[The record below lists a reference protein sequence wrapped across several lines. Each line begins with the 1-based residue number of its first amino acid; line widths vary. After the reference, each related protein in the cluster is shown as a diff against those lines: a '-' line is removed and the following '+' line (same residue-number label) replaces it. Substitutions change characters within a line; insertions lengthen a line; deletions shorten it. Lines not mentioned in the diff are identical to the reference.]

1 MEERIDIAELLED
14 CPQDMEL
21 DCTMMDNVVFEKIDI
36 SNYQYPI
43 VIRNSYNFKMNLTRY
58 GQYSEEEDYKCIIF
72 PKGKRTWEGFT
83 PPCKFKDGDV
93 LIKAQSNT
101 LCIYKSIQN
110 KNCIDFYCGCS
121 PLDNEIIIKKDK
133 DEHFG
138 LVSHAKLATEEEKAR
153 LFQVIKDNGYQWNSK
168 TKTLEKIVVPE
179 FKDGDV
185 IYVEG
190 FRKWV
195 AIVKICDD
203 NAVYEHVALQI
214 NDGTLEFSNNIPL
227 FRYGED
233 TPTEIRFATEEEK
246 QKLFQAI
253 KDNGYEWKSETKTLE
268 RLVVP
273 KFKVGDTVRHE
284 EDKTVIII
292 IEIKDDYYVMQSY
305 DQYSSGGYQYT
316 KIPIKD
322 QDQYKLFNFHD
333 KLDISTLEK
342 IEPKFKVWDK
352 IRLKNDKNTIE
363 TINYIY
369 SGSYGLCSHH
379 MLYFKEQDE
388 WELVPDKF
396 DVTTLK
402 PFDKVLGRTDN
413 TGIWECD
420 LFSCYN
426 DSELYNN
433 FHCIGVNY
441 RYCIPY
447 EGNEHLLGKTDDC
460 DDFYKTW
467 EE

>member
-1 MEERIDIAELLED
+1 MEKFVIAELLMN
-14 CPQDMEL
+14 CPEGMEL
-21 DCTMMDNVVFEKIDI
+21 DCTIWDNVVFSRVDMK
-36 SNYQYPI
+36 SNYPI
-43 VIRNSYNFKMNLTRY
+43 CIKKMGGDEEYLTENGCFNFDL
-58 GQYSEEEDYKCIIF
+58 GAKCVIF
-72 PKGKRTWEGFT
+72 PKGKTTWEGFV
-83 PPCKFKDGDV
+83 PPCKFKDGDILV
-93 LIKAQSNT
+93 HSQNQRFVMSIYHRGISELLIKT
-101 LCIYKSIQN
+101 HCILW
-110 KNCIDFYCGCS
+110 GR
-121 PLDNEIIIKKDK
+121 E
-133 DEHFG
+133 EG
-138 LVSHAKLATEEEKAR
+138 LSVNQQICCYADSTRLA
-153 LFQVIKDNGYQWNSK
+153 N
-168 TKTLEKIVVPE
+168 
-179 FKDGDV
+179 
-185 IYVEG
+185 
-190 FRKWV
+190 
-195 AIVKICDD
+195 
-203 NAVYEHVALQI
+203 
-214 NDGTLEFSNNIPL
+214 
-227 FRYGED
+227 
-233 TPTEIRFATEEEK
+233 EEEK
-246 QKLFQAI
+246 QKLFEAI
-253 KDNGYEWKSETKTLE
+253 KRNGYEWNSETKTLE
-268 RLVVP
+268 RMVVP

-342 IEPKFKVWDK
+342 IEPKFKVGDK

-363 TINYIY
+363 TINYIFSDSYRLY
-369 SGSYGLCSHH
+369 SDSYGLGSHH
-379 MLYFKEQDE
+379 LLFFKEQDE

-396 DVTTLK
+396 DISTLK

-447 EGNEHLLGKTDDC
+447 EGNEHLLGTTDDC
-460 DDFYKTW
+460 NDFYKTW